1 MPGSTVPIVC
11 ASRSVGRTIITE
23 CADAGFMAGVKIDD
37 HTIML
42 AVTEQRTKEEIDE
55 LVETIKQIR
64 EDAA

>member
-1 MPGSTVPIVC
+1 MTSPGYDGDVDVLL
-11 ASRSVGRTIITE
+11 AE
-23 CADAGFMAGVKIDD
+23 CADAGFMAGVKVDE

>member
-1 MPGSTVPIVC
+1 
-11 ASRSVGRTIITE
+11 
-23 CADAGFMAGVKIDD
+23 MAGVKVDD